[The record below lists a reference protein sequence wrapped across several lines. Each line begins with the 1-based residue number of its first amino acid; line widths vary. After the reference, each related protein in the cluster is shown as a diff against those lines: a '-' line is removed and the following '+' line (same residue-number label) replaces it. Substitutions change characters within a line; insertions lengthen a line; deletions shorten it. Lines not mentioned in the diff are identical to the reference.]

1 MPRDY
6 APAAPL
12 DDAFRAAVGESID
25 GFLEG
30 QRERLAEI
38 GSLPML
44 EVARSFTAGGK
55 RLRPAFCYWANV
67 AAAGHPTDATP
78 LLALASSLD
87 LLHVSALVHDDL
99 IDAADTRRGLPAAH
113 RQFEERHRAGAG
125 RGAAGEFG
133 VSSAILLG
141 DLLLMWSIE
150 MADGSGAP
158 HLDRARPLLSATR
171 TEVTAGQYLD
181 VAAQFDMAGA
191 GSIAEELAVANRVLE
206 YKSARYSVRR
216 PIQIGAA
223 LGNADD
229 DVIAALGEFGSLV
242 GRAFQLRDDVLG
254 VFGDP
259 AVTGKPWAGDLREG
273 KRTVLALTALNAA
286 DPAQRAVLST
296 VLGSQDADDDLVAE
310 AAAVIEDTGARAD
323 VEAMIDGGLSQ
334 ALTLLEA
341 TSITDDGHTALRRLA
356 ELSVRRAA

>member
-6 APAAPL
+6 SAAAPL
-12 DDAFRAAVGESID
+12 DDAFLTAVGASLD

-30 QRERLAEI
+30 QRGRLAEI

-44 EVARSFTAGGK
+44 EVARSFTTGGK

-67 AAAGHPTDATP
+67 AVAGSPPDPAP
-78 LLALASSLD
+78 LLTLASSLD

-113 RQFEERHRAGAG
+113 RQFEERHRAGRG
-125 RGAAGEFG
+125 RGAADEFG

-181 VAAQFDMAGA
+181 VAAQFGMAGA
-191 GSIAEELAVANRVLE
+191 GSIAEELAVAKRVLE

-223 LGNADD
+223 LGDADEAL
-229 DVIAALGEFGSLV
+229 IGALGEFGSLV
-242 GRAFQLRDDVLG
+242 GRAFQLRDDLLG

-286 DPAQRAVLST
+286 DAAQQAVLSD
-296 VLGSQDADDDLVAE
+296 VLGSAHADDDLVAE

-323 VEAMIDGGLSQ
+323 VEAMIDEGLAR
-334 ALTLLEA
+334 ALALLDGA
-341 TSITDDGHTALRRLA
+341 DITQEGRTALRRLA